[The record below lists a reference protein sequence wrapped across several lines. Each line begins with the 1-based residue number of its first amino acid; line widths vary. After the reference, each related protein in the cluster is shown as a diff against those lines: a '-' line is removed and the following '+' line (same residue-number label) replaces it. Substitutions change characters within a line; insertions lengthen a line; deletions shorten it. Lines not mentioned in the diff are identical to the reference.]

1 MCPGNRSSLRRPTC
15 RLVLLTGLALEA
27 ALVLAPAP
35 AAAQATSQQRAVCE
49 DEGRYLCS
57 NYIPDEDQIAACI
70 ERNRHLLSPRCRAM
84 LGRGKRPTRTKR

>member
-1 MCPGNRSSLRRPTC
+1 MHPGNRSSLRRLIC
-15 RLVLLTGLALEA
+15 RVVLPAGLALEA
-27 ALVLAPAP
+27 ALAPAP

-70 ERNRHLLSPRCRAM
+70 ERNRHLLSPRCRAL